1 MLVRHRM
8 TPNPVTIGPHAMLS
22 EAQDKMTAGRFRR
35 LPVMQENTLV
45 GILTDRD
52 LRRHWGAEAR
62 TKVQAAMTEPP
73 LTIPPDLP
81 IEEATQLMLRDQISG
96 LPVVE
101 NGTLIGIL
109 TTSDI
114 LQVFLEVTG
123 ASTPGSMR
131 ITLLLKDKENL
142 GEVIHLIQDAK
153 CAVLAVG
160 TCEDPASHRRA
171 YVLRLAGAEATQAT
185 AALRQKG
192 YSLL

>member
-1 MLVRHRM
+1 M
-8 TPNPVTIGPHAMLS
+8 
-22 EAQDKMTAGRFRR
+22 
-35 LPVMQENTLV
+35 V

-62 TKVQAAMTEPP
+62 TKVQAAMTETP

-114 LQVFLEVTG
+114 LQAFLEVTG
-123 ASTPGSMR
+123 ASTPESMR

-160 TCEDPASHRRA
+160 TYEDPASHRRA